1 MAILLHAISF
11 YGCLHRTT
19 AQRRQKVH
27 KKESILQKCLTPRI
41 PKAHKR
47 KKRNTFVFLFRRG
60 DRIRTCDHLVPNQ
73 VRYRT
78 ALHPENIFI
87 KAIPMP

>member
-27 KKESILQKCLTPRI
+27 KKESILQKMP
-41 PKAHKR
+41 
-47 KKRNTFVFLFRRG
+47 NTQNTKG
-60 DRIRTCDHLVPNQ
+60 T
-73 VRYRT
+73 
-78 ALHPENIFI
+78 
-87 KAIPMP
+87 

>member
-27 KKESILQKCLTPRI
+27 KKESILQKS
-41 PKAHKR
+41 
-47 KKRNTFVFLFRRG
+47 NTQNTKG
-60 DRIRTCDHLVPNQ
+60 T
-73 VRYRT
+73 
-78 ALHPENIFI
+78 
-87 KAIPMP
+87 